1 LHTYGDPLTTLPLP
15 FVHAPD
21 GVAPGAAVGD
31 VVTVRRSVVVVEG
44 GTVGTGATVVVV
56 VVVLDVTVVDD
67 VALAT
72 SAWWCFVAAA

>member
-21 GVAPGAAVGD
+21 GVAVGAAVGD
-31 VVTVRRSVVVVEG
+31 VVTARRSVVVVEG
-44 GTVGTGATVVVV
+44 GTVVTGATVV

-72 SAWWCFVAAA
+72 SGRWCFVGPA